1 MQKQNQMKIMKMIN
15 YTTWVMLIVSLLFTV
30 AVFGIMAIKSVY
42 HLFVSLFTDEL
53 MDLLLYGVGACV
65 ISLILIAV
73 IPDKTEDINNVHSI
87 L

>member
-1 MQKQNQMKIMKMIN
+1 MIN

-65 ISLILIAV
+65 IFLILIAV

>member
-15 YTTWVMLIVSLLFTV
+15 YTTWVMLIISLLFTV

-42 HLFVSLFTDEL
+42 HLFVSLFTDDL

>member
-1 MQKQNQMKIMKMIN
+1 MIN